1 MSVDTKA
8 TEDMASLM
16 RMLSETSGAVTASV
30 APVGMGADMVS
41 YDYDAADVYDPNDIP
56 MASHLDDRPPV
67 NVSSGEVDLMKS
79 VLEAFNAA
87 QANATVRAAEDPE
100 LREAMVTTRTSRG
113 ARIGSWEILENDGKI
128 KTYDIVAEGTE
139 LAIAKDL
146 YLYDAAYGIAKALNE
161 GAVINSTRVRSLLRL
176 ESDFAKN
183 RDDASAFKAR
193 AKKLREQGETRK
205 AAVAEDRLDEA
216 ARQAKM
222 AHEEILRLAGVR
234 R

>member
-1 MSVDTKA
+1 MSVDAQA
-8 TEDMASLM
+8 TNDMANLM

-30 APVGMGADMVS
+30 APVGMPADIVS
-41 YDYDAADVYDPNDIP
+41 YDYDQGDVYDPNDIP
-56 MASHLDDRPPV
+56 LASHLDDRAPV
-67 NVSSGEVDLMKS
+67 NVSSGEVDAMRS

-87 QANATVRAAEDPE
+87 QAKPSARAAEDPE
-100 LREAMVTTRTSRG
+100 LREAIVTERTSRG
-113 ARIGSWEILENDGKI
+113 ARIGSWEILVNEGKI
-128 KTYDIVAEGTE
+128 KTYDIVVEGTE
-139 LAIAKDL
+139 HAIAKDL

-161 GAVINSTRVRSLLRL
+161 GSVINSNRVRALLRL

-183 RDDASAFKAR
+183 RDDATAFRVR

-216 ARQAKM
+216 SRQAQM
-222 AHEEILRLAGVR
+222 AHDEILRLAGVR